1 MTMKI
6 AILLKSGP
14 CTDEA
19 DRALQTAADMLAQ
32 GHTVS
37 LYLLQEAVRFCR
49 PAMKYSSSM
58 GLQKLIDSN
67 LDVHVLSADARMRGI
82 DTPPAN
88 GKIADGSYDTLID
101 LLDSCDRVAGIL

>member
-1 MTMKI
+1 MKI

-19 DRALQTAADMLAQ
+19 DRALQTAVDMLSQ

-49 PAMKYSSSM
+49 PAMKCSNSM
-58 GLQKLIDSN
+58 GLQELIDQN
-67 LDVHVLSADARMRGI
+67 LEVHLLTHDAELRGI
-82 DTPPAN
+82 DAPPAGQAILN
-88 GKIADGSYDTLID
+88 GSYESLID
-101 LLDSCDRVAGIL
+101 LLDSCDRVVGIL

>member
-1 MTMKI
+1 MKI

-32 GHTVS
+32 GHSVS

-58 GLQKLIDSN
+58 GLQKLIDRS
-67 LDVHVLSADARMRGI
+67 LDVHVLSHYAELRGI
-82 DTPPAN
+82 DAPSA
-88 GKIADGSYDTLID
+88 GQAISDGSYESLVD
-101 LLDSCDRVAGIL
+101 LMESCDRVVGIL